1 MTRRLMLWLLMIYAA
16 MSAADA
22 EARPKRAQMCGGGCT
37 CEQLAK
43 MKEEDRIAF
52 DWCAAKID
60 QGMLNGGTQ
69 WHFECAGS
77 AGIQCC
83 PNDGGQCQW
92 LARPAPGIPQAPL
105 QGNPG
110 RPPARR

>member
-1 MTRRLMLWLLMIYAA
+1 MARTLCWLLTTGMLA
-16 MSAADA
+16 MSISDA
-22 EARPKRAQMCGGGCT
+22 SAKPKRPSMCGGGCT
-37 CEQLAK
+37 CDQLAK
-43 MKEEDRIAF
+43 MKQEDRIAF

-92 LARPAPGIPQAPL
+92 LARPAPGMPQAPL

-110 RPPARR
+110 QPPVRR